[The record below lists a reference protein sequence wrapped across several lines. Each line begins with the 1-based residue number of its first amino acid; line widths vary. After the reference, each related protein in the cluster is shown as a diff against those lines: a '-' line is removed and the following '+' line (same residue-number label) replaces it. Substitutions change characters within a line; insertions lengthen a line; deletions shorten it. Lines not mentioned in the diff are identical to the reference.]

1 MLSLIA
7 SSLLILS
14 ISSVTASVGDAAD
27 AESILPRLAPC
38 DRTDCAA
45 EPQRCQGVCALLL
58 NEAAVLPLS
67 LASRQYDNM
76 TICPLAMRGAA
87 KQRRGCRSTL
97 VQ

>member
-67 LASRQYDNM
+67 LASRQYDNLP
-76 TICPLAMRGAA
+76 TGNAGGSQATPRV
-87 KQRRGCRSTL
+87 RSTL

>member
-14 ISSVTASVGDAAD
+14 ISSVNGVRRRRCGCRV
-27 AESILPRLAPC
+27 ILPRLAPC

-67 LASRQYDNM
+67 LASRQYDNLP
-76 TICPLAMRGAA
+76 TGNAGGSQATPRV
-87 KQRRGCRSTL
+87 RSTL